1 MAADQTLVN
10 AAFALGR
17 SNVPG
22 DYSRIFNKQYEGLIA
37 SQNARYKMYGDI
49 AKTAGDVGA
58 QMAKDNIES
67 NKQIKQMRE
76 DNRLATI
83 DEAADAFKNGSSMNK
98 SIVDNATQALTDVKK
113 EIEAIGDNPGF
124 KERKREKDLLVKAA
138 KLRASLVR
146 DKGAL
151 TTYMEAH
158 TEGMIDYNSS
168 MGGSNNPQQ
177 ENLLDLMAQ
186 VNSPAADHPALGIS
200 MYTDENM
207 DLWIE
212 GDIENITNRIYE
224 ANKKKLGKIDSGEN
238 AFDPTTDSPYE
249 GPKVDRISPGSPTED
264 DSTKKPKTIKIRF
277 KDLLAQVKYKDNKT
291 TNVLNGIVAEMG
303 SKGSQASKDF
313 NLRLAS
319 GVNKKI
325 KTTLLSKDTNFNYI
339 ATSPQNIQ
347 GGRGERTYKDDLG
360 MSAGINEAIVNQ
372 LGLGSDILT
381 LSDVNGDGE
390 VNATDSDPAV
400 LKEFNIE
407 LDKHNEAK
415 ALVIEK
421 LTNPQTQAER
431 EIAAGELANYWT
443 DFAKQE
449 HTFIAT
455 ENEPDGVSTLTKG
468 QQNKKNNL
476 TTFINGNAGMY
487 NGYNVDKENLTIT
500 SPDGRSMSPQEF
512 VDKVTNTQFAIDA
525 NTIFKGD
532 WSQGSAVSTETVTDP
547 LNSNV
552 YYETGEGGKIN
563 GGLIQDAYNKYT
575 SGESFSTYDD
585 SFTFTPKGSGW
596 TVTGPTQDPK
606 TKEFTGPVTTR
617 SADEEEMVKKMG
629 FKKQASRLGFEGI
642 KEKTAATNPIT
653 DYKKEGDKWYYI
665 KGGQKKE
672 VDASNFERLEAQTLI
687 ALARGKK

>member
-1 MAADQTLVN
+1 MAADQTLVS

-49 AKTAGDVGA
+49 TKTAGDIGT

-67 NKQIKQMRE
+67 NKKIKQMRE
-76 DNRLATI
+76 DNMLATI
-83 DEAADAFKNGSSMNK
+83 DEAAAALKTGSQNK
-98 SIVDNATQALTDVKK
+98 SIVDNATQALTDIKK

-124 KERKREKDLLVKAA
+124 KEKKKEKDLLIKAA
-138 KLRASLVR
+138 KLRANSVR
-146 DKGAL
+146 NKGAL

-177 ENLLDLMAQ
+177 ENLLDLMVQ

-200 MYTDENM
+200 MYTDEHM

-264 DSTKKPKTIKIRF
+264 DSAKGPKTIKIRF
-277 KDLLAQVKYKDNKT
+277 KDLLAQVKYKDDKT
-291 TNVLNGIVAEMG
+291 TNVLNGIVGEMG

-347 GGRGERTYKDDLG
+347 GGRGERIYKDDLG
-360 MSAGINEAIVNQ
+360 MSTEIDKTIVDQ

-381 LSDVNGDGE
+381 LADVNGDGV
-390 VNATDSDPAV
+390 VNATDSDPKV
-400 LKEFNIE
+400 LKKFNIE

-415 ALVIEK
+415 ALIIEK

-431 EIAAGELANYWT
+431 DIAAGELANYWT
-443 DFAKQE
+443 DFARQE
-449 HTFIAT
+449 HKFIAK
-455 ENEPDGVSTLTKG
+455 ENEPTTVIKPNAREVLRSKQVRNLKSIATNGGVSG
-468 QQNKKNNL
+468 G
-476 TTFINGNAGMY
+476 F
-487 NGYNVDKENLTIT
+487 NVDVENKTIT
-500 SPDGRSMSPQEF
+500 RLSDG
-512 VDKVTNTQFAIDA
+512 NTVSIQDYADEATGSKLEITA
-525 NTIFKGD
+525 SSIFGTG
-532 WSQGSAVSTETVTDP
+532 WAEGSAVSTKVTDYFP
-547 LNSNV
+547 SASTKGASGIKIGPESYNAPKGELGTMRSSMVAGEMFRLGPNIQVVPDENNPGGWIMNTYKRVKGKVKIVSTEPFVNTNQLLKTHFPQVPGFTNVPQYKKANNTQFNSN
-552 YYETGEGGKIN
+552 
-563 GGLIQDAYNKYT
+563 
-575 SGESFSTYDD
+575 
-585 SFTFTPKGSGW
+585 
-596 TVTGPTQDPK
+596 
-606 TKEFTGPVTTR
+606 TKAE
-617 SADEEEMVKKMG
+617 
-629 FKKQASRLGFEGI
+629 
-642 KEKTAATNPIT
+642 
-653 DYKKEGDKWYYI
+653 
-665 KGGQKKE
+665 
-672 VDASNFERLEAQTLI
+672 
-687 ALARGKK
+687 

>member
-1 MAADQTLVN
+1 MAADQTLVS

-49 AKTAGDVGA
+49 AKTAGDIGT

-67 NKQIKQMRE
+67 NKQIKKMRE
-76 DNRLATI
+76 DNRLATN
-83 DEAADAFKNGSSMNK
+83 DESAEAYKNGSSMNN
-98 SIVDNATQALTDVKK
+98 SIVANATQALTDIKK

-124 KERKREKDLLVKAA
+124 KEKKKEKDLLIKAA
-138 KLRASLVR
+138 KLRANSVR
-146 DKGAL
+146 NKGAL

-186 VNSPAADHPALGIS
+186 VNSPAADHPALGIN
-200 MYTDENM
+200 MYTDDNM

-212 GDIENITNRIYE
+212 GDVENITNRIYE

-238 AFDPTTDSPYE
+238 KFDPTTDSPI
-249 GPKVDRISPGSPTED
+249 ISPPGSPTED

-277 KDLLAQVKYKDNKT
+277 KDLLAQVKYKDDKT

-303 SKGSQASKDF
+303 SNGSQASKDF

-360 MSAGINEAIVNQ
+360 MSAGINTAIINQ
-372 LGLGSDILT
+372 LGLGSDILDEG
-381 LSDVNGDGE
+381 DVNGDGE
-390 VNATDSDPAV
+390 VNATDSDPEV
-400 LKEFNIE
+400 LKIYHIE

-415 ALVIEK
+415 ALIIEK

-443 DFAKQE
+443 DFARQE
-449 HTFIAT
+449 HTFIQE
-455 ENEPDGVSTLTKG
+455 ENEPKGTSALTKG

-476 TTFINGNAGMY
+476 ATFVNGNAGMY

-500 SPDGRSMSPQEF
+500 SPDGKSMSPQEF

-532 WSQGSAVSTETVTDP
+532 WSQGSAASTETVTDP

-575 SGESFSTYDD
+575 AGESFSTYDD

-617 SADEEEMVKKMG
+617 PASEEELVKKMG

-642 KEKTAATNPIT
+642 KEKASANDNPIG

>member
-22 DYSRIFNKQYEGLIA
+22 DYSAIFNKQYEGLIA

-49 AKTAGDVGA
+49 AKTAGEVGL
-58 QMAKDNIES
+58 QIVKDN
-67 NKQIKQMRE
+67 K
-76 DNRLATI
+76 
-83 DEAADAFKNGSSMNK
+83 EANERYDTMTTDYISGSLKNS
-98 SIVDNATQALTDVKK
+98 A
-113 EIEAIGDNPGF
+113 EIF
-124 KERKREKDLLVKAA
+124 
-138 KLRASLVR
+138 
-146 DKGAL
+146 DKGSPQ
-151 TTYMEAH
+151 
-158 TEGMIDYNSS
+158 NSS
-168 MGGSNNPQQ
+168 MVDSARNTLNEVKNQIEALQEGEPSRSDKNKIEKLYVKAKALREVLNQDRALNTSNMQAVKEELVNYDASFGGKGSADYNNLSYTYAALVDPNADHAKLGIRVFRDKNMKLMVEYS
-177 ENLLDLMAQ
+177 ENTGNLIYKEASRNEQAVAKGETEWTGDDTKESDDVQIPSGPKKVIAYKDLAGMLKMKDRKSTNIANGIIKSMGTKDAQ
-186 VNSPAADHPALGIS
+186 VSGDFSRIEIGTYDKLFETFISQDADINFLATTPQTIQGNSAKRTFKKDLVSGEGIDPIDIAVINQLGIGS
-200 MYTDENM
+200 DKFTAEELKD
-207 DLWIE
+207 
-212 GDIENITNRIYE
+212 
-224 ANKKKLGKIDSGEN
+224 GKIDPIEL
-238 AFDPTTDSPYE
+238 AAH
-249 GPKVDRISPGSPTED
+249 ED
-264 DSTKKPKTIKIRF
+264 D
-277 KDLLAQVKYKDNKT
+277 
-291 TNVLNGIVAEMG
+291 
-303 SKGSQASKDF
+303 
-313 NLRLAS
+313 
-319 GVNKKI
+319 KKI
-325 KTTLLSKDTNFNYI
+325 I
-339 ATSPQNIQ
+339 
-347 GGRGERTYKDDLG
+347 
-360 MSAGINEAIVNQ
+360 
-372 LGLGSDILT
+372 
-381 LSDVNGDGE
+381 
-390 VNATDSDPAV
+390 
-400 LKEFNIE
+400 
-407 LDKHNEAK
+407 
-415 ALVIEK
+415 IEK
-421 LTNPQTQAER
+421 LTNPQTQSER
-431 EIAAGELANYWT
+431 KVAAGELAGWWT
-443 DFAKQE
+443 SFAKQE
-449 HTFIAT
+449 FDDVKKK
-455 ENEPDGVSTLTKG
+455 NEPDGVSALTKG

-500 SPDGRSMSPQEF
+500 SPDGKSMSPQEF

-532 WSQGSAVSTETVTDP
+532 WSQGSAASTETVTDP

-563 GGLIQDAYNKYT
+563 GGLIQDAYNKYA

-617 SADEEEMVKKMG
+617 STDEEEMVKKMG

>member
-1 MAADQTLVN
+1 MAADQTLVS

-49 AKTAGDVGA
+49 AKTAGDIGI

-67 NKQIKQMRE
+67 NKQIKKMRE
-76 DNRLATI
+76 DNRLATN
-83 DEAADAFKNGSSMNK
+83 DESAEAYKNGSSMNN
-98 SIVDNATQALTDVKK
+98 SIVANATQALTDIKK

-124 KERKREKDLLVKAA
+124 KEKRKEKDLLVKAA
-138 KLRASLVR
+138 KLRASLNR

-151 TTYMEAH
+151 TTFMEAH

-186 VNSPAADHPALGIS
+186 ANSPAADHPALGIS
-200 MYTDENM
+200 MYTDDNM

-224 ANKKKLGKIDSGEN
+224 ANKKKLGEIDSGEN

-264 DSTKKPKTIKIRF
+264 DSAKGPKTIKIRF
-277 KDLLAQVKYKDNKT
+277 KDLLAQVKYKDDKT
-291 TNVLNGIVAEMG
+291 TNVLNGIVGEMG

-347 GGRGERTYKDDLG
+347 GGRGERIYKDDLG
-360 MSAGINEAIVNQ
+360 MSTGINEAIVNQ

-381 LSDVNGDGE
+381 LTDVNTDGV
-390 VNATDSDPAV
+390 VNATDSDPKV

-443 DFAKQE
+443 DFARQE
-449 HTFIAT
+449 HEFIAK
-455 ENEPDGVSTLTKG
+455 ENEPEVKVTKLNATETLRKNQRQVLKNVAASGGVSDG
-468 QQNKKNNL
+468 
-476 TTFINGNAGMY
+476 F
-487 NGYNVDKENLTIT
+487 NVDVKNKTIT
-500 SPDGRSMSPQEF
+500 RVSDGSTVS
-512 VDKVTNTQFAIDA
+512 TQDYIDERTKSNLAITA
-525 NTIFKGD
+525 SSIFGTG
-532 WSQGSAVSTETVTDP
+532 WAEGSAVSTKVTDYFP
-547 LNSNV
+547 SASSKGASGIKIGPESYNAPKGELGTMRSSIVAGKMFRLGPNIQVVPDKNNPGGWIMNIYKRVKGKVKIVSTEPFVDTNELLKTHFPQVPGFTNVPQYKKANNTQFNSN
-552 YYETGEGGKIN
+552 
-563 GGLIQDAYNKYT
+563 
-575 SGESFSTYDD
+575 
-585 SFTFTPKGSGW
+585 
-596 TVTGPTQDPK
+596 
-606 TKEFTGPVTTR
+606 TKAE
-617 SADEEEMVKKMG
+617 
-629 FKKQASRLGFEGI
+629 
-642 KEKTAATNPIT
+642 
-653 DYKKEGDKWYYI
+653 
-665 KGGQKKE
+665 
-672 VDASNFERLEAQTLI
+672 
-687 ALARGKK
+687 